1 MKSYY
6 KGGKAGNATAAYTSN
21 TVNNTGGNCG
31 ESIPQKPIAGP
42 ENPGPP
48 PSMAK
53 ALSKKSNEGH
63 GPGAPNKGTSFPGTV
78 R

>member
-21 TVNNTGGNCG
+21 TVNNSGGNCG
-31 ESIPQKPIAGP
+31 EAIPQKPIAGP

-48 PSMAK
+48 ASMRK
-53 ALSKKSNEGH
+53 ALAKKSNEGK
-63 GPGAPNKGTSFPGTV
+63 GIGLPNKGTSFAGSV